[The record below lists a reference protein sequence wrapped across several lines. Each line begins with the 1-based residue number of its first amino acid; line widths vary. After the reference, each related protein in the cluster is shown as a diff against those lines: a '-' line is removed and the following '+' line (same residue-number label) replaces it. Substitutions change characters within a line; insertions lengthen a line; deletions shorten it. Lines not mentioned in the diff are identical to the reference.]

1 MTCHG
6 MFGAALL
13 WVCLDQPPSVATVG
27 NARGEWVDP
36 SPHRSGVAKVNG
48 LALHYLDWGGA
59 GEPLLLLAGLFGSA
73 HAFDDLAP
81 RLTGTHR
88 VIALTR
94 RGHGRSDAPPTG
106 YGLDLLVEDIKGLLD
121 ALHLDRVHVAGVSAG
136 GVEAAVLA
144 IRHPDRVARV
154 VYLDSAYDR
163 SAAFQRKWASRL
175 ALNPVRVSRLPF
187 PPAEARTSFAAFR
200 RWYESAIGPWSP
212 AVEADCR
219 EMYLDDAGRV
229 KGLPASMTVAQE
241 LIASGTASPPDYA
254 AVKAPALGVFAV
266 PGYRDLPEGLD
277 AEQLRRAR
285 AFHDEVTLPM
295 QREQIESLRASV
307 PGIAILELADTT
319 HTRFM
324 SEKLNDIGAALRDFL
339 KRTP

>member
-1 MTCHG
+1 MNRHR
-6 MFGAALL
+6 MFGAAVLL
-13 WVCLDQPPSVATVG
+13 ACLARQPSIASADTAT
-27 NARGEWVDP
+27 EWVDR

-48 LALHYLDWGGA
+48 FSLHYLDWGGE

-94 RGHGRSDAPPTG
+94 RGHGRSDAPPGG
-106 YGLDLLVEDIKGLLD
+106 YGLDVLVEDIEGFLD
-121 ALHLDRVHVAGVSAG
+121 ALHLGRVHGAGVSAG
-136 GVEAAVLA
+136 GVEAALLA

-163 SAAFQRKWASRL
+163 SAAFQRKWAPRL
-175 ALNPVRVSRLPF
+175 AQNPVRVSRLPF

-200 RWYESAIGPWSP
+200 VWYERAIGPWAP

-229 KGLPASMTVAQE
+229 KSWPASMTVAQE
-241 LIASGTASPPDYA
+241 LIASGTASPPD
-254 AVKAPALGVFAV
+254 
-266 PGYRDLPEGLD
+266 
-277 AEQLRRAR
+277 AEQVRRAR

-295 QREQIESLRASV
+295 LREQIESLRASV
-307 PGIAILELADTT
+307 PGISILELDDTT

-324 SEKLNDIGAALRDFL
+324 SERLNDIVAALRDFL